1 MSERVKRE
9 TSKKPKL
16 QIMRITWRTGSWRG
30 DRGRGTPCR
39 ENHQQ
44 ADVNEGMIFVVGWVE
59 GAHCGR
65 RSLLFHSL
73 SLPLSP
79 APLALP
85 PHSISRNQILPSA
98 IPVEC
103 FDLQANHKNKCI
115 KSNGKSMEPTIN
127 CVDGIARGLYKL
139 FYCSNNTKEF
149 GCPATTTTTTSRIP
163 LPLFL
168 FISLCSHPLTANSI

>member
-9 TSKKPKL
+9 TSKRPKL
-16 QIMRITWRTGSWRG
+16 QIMRITWRSQNW
-30 DRGRGTPCR
+30 RGRGHPLQRKPPTSR
-39 ENHQQ
+39 RKWGN
-44 ADVNEGMIFVVGWVE
+44 VLWLGVVPP
-59 GAHCGR
+59 
-65 RSLLFHSL
+65 SL
-73 SLPLSP
+73 SLTL
-79 APLALP
+79 
-85 PHSISRNQILPSA
+85 HSISRNQPLPSA

-149 GCPATTTTTTSRIP
+149 GCPATSTTTTTTRVTPP
-163 LPLFL
+163 LSLSLSLF
-168 FISLCSHPLTANSI
+168 SSPHG

>member
-1 MSERVKRE
+1 
-9 TSKKPKL
+9 
-16 QIMRITWRTGSWRG
+16 
-30 DRGRGTPCR
+30 
-39 ENHQQ
+39 
-44 ADVNEGMIFVVGWVE
+44 MIFVVGWVE

-65 RSLLFHSL
+65 RSLLSL
-73 SLPLSP
+73 TLSHSLPLSP
-79 APLALP
+79 PS
-85 PHSISRNQILPSA
+85 HSISRNQPLPSA

>member
-1 MSERVKRE
+1 MSEERVKRE

-16 QIMRITWRTGSWRG
+16 QIMRITWRSRTIEWE
-30 DRGRGTPCR
+30 R
-39 ENHQQ
+39 EGELE
-44 ADVNEGMIFVVGWVE
+44 VNEGMFV
-59 GAHCGR
+59 AGR
-65 RSLLFHSL
+65 RCTLLSHTPSL
-73 SLPLSP
+73 SLS
-79 APLALP
+79 LALCFAL
-85 PHSISRNQILPSA
+85 SRNQPLPSA

-149 GCPATTTTTTSRIP
+149 GFSALPFTAHYASPARHP
-163 LPLFL
+163 LPRQLG
-168 FISLCSHPLTANSI
+168 